1 MAKKRSSGIS
11 AKSASQTPRARSK
24 TARATVTGGPSED
37 RSGSGPELQVVVT
50 LQESAAD
57 RIDEVA
63 RKLRSAGMIV
73 DQKLALLGQCV
84 GRTPAALLEKL
95 RKVSGVDAVETA
107 GDFQLPDDPHA
118 PQ

>member
-1 MAKKRSSGIS
+1 MAKKKSPGRA
-11 AKSASQTPRARSK
+11 AKPASQDPLAEAAPGRTE
-24 TARATVTGGPSED
+24 VTGGRTAE
-37 RSGSGPELQVVVT
+37 SGGSSRELEVVVT
-50 LQESAAD
+50 LQESAVD

-84 GRTPAALLEKL
+84 GRSPASLLNTL
-95 RKVSGVDAVETA
+95 RNVAGVDTVETTA
-107 GDFQLPDDPHA
+107 RYQLPDDPSA